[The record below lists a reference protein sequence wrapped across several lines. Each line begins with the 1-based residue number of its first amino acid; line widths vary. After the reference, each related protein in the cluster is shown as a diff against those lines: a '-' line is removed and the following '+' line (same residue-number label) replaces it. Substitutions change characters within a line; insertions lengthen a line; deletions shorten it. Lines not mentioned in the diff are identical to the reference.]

1 MNPKFETYYNYL
13 IAENQKYNL
22 TAITEREDVFA
33 KHFEDSLAG
42 ADLIPN
48 GASVLDIGAGAG
60 FPSVP
65 LKIVR
70 DDITVT
76 MLDSVGKKVD
86 FLNRLVGIL
95 ELEGIEAI
103 HTRIEDY
110 RLGNREQGIG
120 NSGGLGSNNSQK
132 LSSKSYPLIPKHDI
146 VVARAVASL
155 NILCEYALPFV
166 KVGGSFVAYKA
177 VGVEDEIKAAQN
189 AIKILGGKIAQVK
202 QVSLE
207 CKGEKLERN
216 LVVVTKV
223 ADTPPKYP
231 RSGNKPRLQPL

>member
-1 MNPKFETYYNYL
+1 MNQKFETYYNYL
-13 IAENQKYNL
+13 IAENQKHNL
-22 TAITEREDVFA
+22 TAITEREDVFV

-42 ADLIPN
+42 ADLIPA

-65 LKIVR
+65 LKIIR

-103 HTRIEDY
+103 HTRIEDFEMCGTPKTASPTELSCVVEDDCRGR
-110 RLGNREQGIG
+110 RLRR
-120 NSGGLGSNNSQK
+120 
-132 LSSKSYPLIPKHDI
+132 PAFDI

-189 AIKILGGKIAQVK
+189 ALKILGGKITQVK

-216 LVVVTKV
+216 LIVVTKV